1 MFSPL
6 VSMSHLTLNFFL
18 NFALSF
24 SVDKLAQI
32 KRNEIRIFFSTKII
46 QDFFFILR
54 MILKNEIE
62 NQKGK
67 KEGKKEEM
75 RDFDIIIKNCSIS
88 VLFSLIYCTLNSYSA
103 PAK

>member
-46 QDFFFILR
+46 QDFFFY
-54 MILKNEIE
+54 
-62 NQKGK
+62 
-67 KEGKKEEM
+67 
-75 RDFDIIIKNCSIS
+75 IKNDIEERNRKSKRKERRKKGGNER
-88 VLFSLIYCTLNSYSA
+88 L
-103 PAK
+103 

>member
-32 KRNEIRIFFSTKII
+32 KRNEIRTFFFLQKLFKT
-46 QDFFFILR
+46 FFILR
-54 MILKNEIE
+54 MISKNEIE

-75 RDFDIIIKNCSIS
+75 RDFDI
-88 VLFSLIYCTLNSYSA
+88 TTHH
-103 PAK
+103 

>member
-6 VSMSHLTLNFFL
+6 VSMSHLTLNFSL

-75 RDFDIIIKNCSIS
+75 RDFDIIIKNSSIS

>member
-6 VSMSHLTLNFFL
+6 VSMFHLTLNFFI

-32 KRNEIRIFFSTKII
+32 KRNEIRIFFIQKSYKI
-46 QDFFFILR
+46 ILR

-75 RDFDIIIKNCSIS
+75 RDFDI
-88 VLFSLIYCTLNSYSA
+88 TTHH
-103 PAK
+103 

>member
-32 KRNEIRIFFSTKII
+32 KRNEIRIFFFYKNYSRL
-46 QDFFFILR
+46 FFILR

-75 RDFDIIIKNCSIS
+75 RDFNI
-88 VLFSLIYCTLNSYSA
+88 TTHH
-103 PAK
+103 

>member
-6 VSMSHLTLNFFL
+6 VSMFHLTLNFFL

-32 KRNEIRIFFSTKII
+32 KRNEIRIFFFYKNYSRL
-46 QDFFFILR
+46 FYILR

-75 RDFDIIIKNCSIS
+75 RDFDI
-88 VLFSLIYCTLNSYSA
+88 TTHH
-103 PAK
+103 

>member
-6 VSMSHLTLNFFL
+6 VSMFHLTLNFFL

-32 KRNEIRIFFSTKII
+32 KRNEIRIFFFYKNYSRL
-46 QDFFFILR
+46 FFILR
-54 MILKNEIE
+54 MILENEIE

-75 RDFDIIIKNCSIS
+75 RDFDI
-88 VLFSLIYCTLNSYSA
+88 TTHH
-103 PAK
+103 

>member
-32 KRNEIRIFFSTKII
+32 KRNEIRIFFFYKNYSRL
-46 QDFFFILR
+46 FYILR

-75 RDFDIIIKNCSIS
+75 RDFDI
-88 VLFSLIYCTLNSYSA
+88 TTHH
-103 PAK
+103 

>member
-32 KRNEIRIFFSTKII
+32 KRNEIRIFFFLQKLFKT
-46 QDFFFILR
+46 FFILR

-75 RDFDIIIKNCSIS
+75 RDFD
-88 VLFSLIYCTLNSYSA
+88 VTTHH
-103 PAK
+103 

>member
-75 RDFDIIIKNCSIS
+75 RDFD
-88 VLFSLIYCTLNSYSA
+88 VTTHH
-103 PAK
+103 

>member
-32 KRNEIRIFFSTKII
+32 KRNEIRIFFI
-46 QDFFFILR
+46 QKSYKTFFYI
-54 MILKNEIE
+54 KNDIE
-62 NQKGK
+62 ERNKK
-67 KEGKKEEM
+67 SKRKERRKEGGNE
-75 RDFDIIIKNCSIS
+75 R
-88 VLFSLIYCTLNSYSA
+88 L
-103 PAK
+103 

>member
-32 KRNEIRIFFSTKII
+32 KRNEIRIFFLQKLFKT
-46 QDFFFILR
+46 FFILR

-75 RDFDIIIKNCSIS
+75 RDFDI
-88 VLFSLIYCTLNSYSA
+88 TTHH
-103 PAK
+103 

>member
-46 QDFFFILR
+46 QDFFY
-54 MILKNEIE
+54 
-62 NQKGK
+62 
-67 KEGKKEEM
+67 
-75 RDFDIIIKNCSIS
+75 IKNDIEERNRKSKRKERRKKGGNER
-88 VLFSLIYCTLNSYSA
+88 L
-103 PAK
+103 

>member
-32 KRNEIRIFFSTKII
+32 KRNEIRIFFFYKNYSRL
-46 QDFFFILR
+46 FFIFR

-75 RDFDIIIKNCSIS
+75 RDFDI
-88 VLFSLIYCTLNSYSA
+88 TTHH
-103 PAK
+103 

>member
-32 KRNEIRIFFSTKII
+32 KRNEIRIFFFYKNYSRL
-46 QDFFFILR
+46 FFFILR

-67 KEGKKEEM
+67 KEGKKEEK
-75 RDFDIIIKNCSIS
+75 RDFDI
-88 VLFSLIYCTLNSYSA
+88 TTHH
-103 PAK
+103 

>member
-32 KRNEIRIFFSTKII
+32 KRNEIRIFFFLQKLFKT
-46 QDFFFILR
+46 FFIFR

-67 KEGKKEEM
+67 EEGKKEEM
-75 RDFDIIIKNCSIS
+75 RDFDI
-88 VLFSLIYCTLNSYSA
+88 TA
-103 PAK
+103 HH

>member
-32 KRNEIRIFFSTKII
+32 KRNEIRIFFFYKNYSRL
-46 QDFFFILR
+46 FFILR

-75 RDFDIIIKNCSIS
+75 RDFDI
-88 VLFSLIYCTLNSYSA
+88 TTHH
-103 PAK
+103 